1 MHINHTKASFPP
13 IKEGAINTIAA
24 ITRSKIKAQHIFD
37 LKRLP
42 NSCDIIFKGFQDHW
56 RRPYG

>member
-42 NSCDIIFKGFQDHW
+42 NNCDIIFKGFQDH
-56 RRPYG
+56 